1 MGKRLEQE
9 KPKSLIEIDNRKLID
24 IQLNELQLA
33 GIKAEDVY
41 VVTGYKSELFSEYK
55 LNKILNKDYETTN
68 QVYSISC
75 VSNLSD
81 EKEVVV
87 IYGDIIFENTLIS
100 KLYEQNYNFVIPTFN
115 DFKKLWQDRGDYDF
129 NDLES
134 FSINK
139 KGGILDIGNI
149 VEDIDQVQGQFMGI
163 VYFDNYWFKRFLELY
178 ESYKLLHEKKFLTLQ
193 TTNFLNYLIKND
205 VHIQSLKYD
214 GYFMELDNQKDLDL
228 IRKTLP
234 F

>member
-1 MGKRLEQE
+1 MGKRLKQE

-33 GIKAEDVY
+33 GIKAEDIY

-55 LNKILNKDYETTN
+55 LNKILNQDFETTN

-75 VSNLSD
+75 ASNLSD

-100 KLYEQNYNFVIPTFN
+100 KLYKQNYNFVIPTFN

-139 KGGILDIGNI
+139 KGEILDIGNI

-178 ESYKLLHEKKFLTLQ
+178 ESYKLLHKKKFLTLQ